1 MLLPYPISFPY
12 MGFSSAPIPFPY
24 LILIPYMGIVSIF
37 TKYVSLIPIEKTM
50 ERQDKQRYVFH
61 MEVNVP

>member
-12 MGFSSAPIPFPY
+12 MGFTSAPIPFPY
-24 LILIPYMGIVSIF
+24 LIYGNSMDFYEIRIF
-37 TKYVSLIPIEKTM
+37 PIEKTM